1 MGRIMKHAI
10 FLMTIITL
18 GLTFGCAQKGKDV
31 AENFNRASAAIQS
44 ARTSEAGTYAPLDL
58 RIAEDKLADAQ
69 TAGNRENYDKARM
82 LADEARIN
90 AQLAEKK
97 ADAEKAKRATKE
109 LRDSIEGLG
118 EAIKKPL

>member
-1 MGRIMKHAI
+1 MGRIMKHTI
-10 FLMTIITL
+10 LLMTIIAL

-31 AENFNRASAAIQS
+31 AENFNRAAAAIQT
-44 ARTSEAGTYAPLDL
+44 ARTAEAGTYAPLDL
-58 RIAEDKLADAQ
+58 RIAEDRLADAR
-69 TAGNRENYDKARM
+69 TAGTQENYDKARM

-90 AQLAEKK
+90 AQLAEKR
-97 ADAEKAKRATKE
+97 AYAEKSQRATKE

>member
-1 MGRIMKHAI
+1 MGGIMKRTM
-10 FLMTIITL
+10 FLMTIIAL

-31 AENFNRASAAIQS
+31 AEDFNRAAAAIQT
-44 ARTSEAGTYAPLDL
+44 ARTAEAGTYAPLDL
-58 RIAEDKLADAQ
+58 RIAEDKLADAH
-69 TAGNRENYDKARM
+69 TAGTRKNYDKARM

-109 LRDSIEGLG
+109 IHDSIEGLD
-118 EAIKKPL
+118 EAISKP

>member
-1 MGRIMKHAI
+1 MGEIMKRTI
-10 FLMTIITL
+10 FLMTIIAL

-31 AENFNRASAAIQS
+31 AESFNRATAAIQT
-44 ARTSEAGTYAPLDL
+44 ARTAEAGNYAPLDL
-58 RIAEDKLADAQ
+58 RIAEDKLADAR
-69 TAGNRENYDKARM
+69 TAETREDYDKARM

-109 LRDSIEGLG
+109 IRDSVEGLDD
-118 EAIKKPL
+118 AIRKPL